1 MAENENMS
9 SKQLEDS
16 DEPSVTSSPVNTDAD
31 AVETSAQSRHDLL
44 DTAVKF
50 LKNAKIAPSP
60 LATKKAFLKSKG
72 LSEDQINQACQMAGI
87 SANDSPN
94 SQIIEEQ
101 PRDGHIYPV
110 LSAYPQTSWLV
121 TLRDFANVIFLFG
134 SATYGMHFLWK
145 HYIRPWLMNQKSE
158 GDKFKDTVQNSLE
171 TISSTMVTLE
181 ATLSTQK
188 IILEQL
194 LQKSS
199 AMEMNNNWRQEG
211 QDIRS
216 EIISLKGLL
225 LSSSKFASPPVV
237 SGLNIPEWQMVKPE
251 PIEEKLVMPN
261 FDGIKGGPD
270 LVMNNSAIEPE
281 TETPPSSEID

>member
-16 DEPSVTSSPVNTDAD
+16 DEPSVTSSPVTDTD
-31 AVETSAQSRHDLL
+31 AVETSTSAQSRHDLL

-50 LKNAKIAPSP
+50 LKNPKIAPSP

-72 LSEDQINQACQMAGI
+72 LSEDQINQACQIAGI
-87 SANDSPN
+87 SEDDKPN

-110 LSAYPQTSWLV
+110 LNAYPQTSWLV

-158 GDKFKDTVQNSLE
+158 GEKFKDNVQNSLE

-181 ATLSTQK
+181 ATLSVQK
-188 IILEQL
+188 VILEQL
-194 LQKSS
+194 LQKSN
-199 AMEMNNNWRQEG
+199 AMEMNNNWKQEG

-225 LSSSKFASPPVV
+225 LSSSKFASPPAVT
-237 SGLNIPEWQMVKPE
+237 GLNIPEWQMVKAE
-251 PIEEKLVMPN
+251 PIEENLV
-261 FDGIKGGPD
+261 KGGPD
-270 LVMNNSAIEPE
+270 LVMNSSVIEPE
-281 TETPPSSEID
+281 METPPSEID